1 MMNQE
6 KILKLFKKFVGGVID
21 LHGLKC
27 IPVSVGE
34 FGTPHKSIIE
44 FYPIQFKIKNSNDVP
59 YYYSIVESEL
69 YDIVEEFSEYI
80 NLNLE
85 SEVLLY
91 GTPKLYFNE
100 EVKNKIQ
107 KVFDSVKEIK
117 FTTGTPFVGYKRWV
131 INIESAGFKNE
142 YFDADSFYIKNNVVP
157 ISATKNGENVDI
169 NEAINEYI
177 DEFLPQAEIYHE
189 TEQYYQDIDQVIAQY
204 PLLSAN
210 YVATYYDTKF
220 IR

>member
-1 MMNQE
+1 MNQE

-117 FTTGTPFVGYKRWV
+117 FTTGTPFIGYRRWV
-131 INIESAGFKNE
+131 INIESVGFKTE

-157 ISATKNGENVDI
+157 VSATKNGENVDV

>member
-1 MMNQE
+1 MDQE

-27 IPVSVGE
+27 VPVSVGE
-34 FGTPHKSIIE
+34 FGTPHKSIKE
-44 FYPIQFKIKNSNDVP
+44 FYPIQFKLENLNDVP
-59 YYYSIVESEL
+59 YYYPIVEDEL
-69 YDIVEEFSEYI
+69 FDIVEEFSEYI
-80 NLNLE
+80 NVNLE
-85 SEVLLY
+85 SKVLLD

-100 EVKNKIQ
+100 EVKNKVQ

-117 FTTGTPFVGYKRWV
+117 FTTGTPFVGHRRWV
-131 INIESAGFKNE
+131 INIESVGFKTE
-142 YFDADSFYIKNNVVP
+142 YFDADSFYIKNTVVP
-157 ISATKNGENVDI
+157 ISATKNGENVDV

-189 TEQYYQDIDQVIAQY
+189 TEQYYQDIDRVIVQY
-204 PLLSAN
+204 PLLSAD

>member
-117 FTTGTPFVGYKRWV
+117 FTTGTPFIGYRRWV
-131 INIESAGFKNE
+131 INIESVGFKTE

-157 ISATKNGENVDI
+157 ISATKNGENVDV

-177 DEFLPQAEIYHE
+177 DEFLPRAEIYHE
-189 TEQYYQDIDQVIAQY
+189 TERYYQDIDQVIVQY
-204 PLLSAN
+204 PLLSAD